1 MTTAL
6 LSAICVLPA
15 AILMHHLASP
25 DSWHNLLVGGAVM
38 TITMLTGMYLFILD
52 DWDRR
57 RLTAKIKGFI
67 LREKPIVQ
75 PESGEEIR

>member
-1 MTTAL
+1 
-6 LSAICVLPA
+6 
-15 AILMHHLASP
+15 
-25 DSWHNLLVGGAVM
+25 M